1 MLLLFSKVK
10 EIMYSFFMSH
20 FGPLRLRLRFHIHI
34 FSIISSLLEG
44 AIQSLEN
51 IDALGHCSSVIV
63 ITMVVDAGNQYIHI
77 NILSKLPEIDTARVY
92 KACSSLNPHV

>member
-1 MLLLFSKVK
+1 
-10 EIMYSFFMSH
+10 MSH

-34 FSIISSLLEG
+34 YLIISSLLEG

-63 ITMVVDAGNQYIHI
+63 ITMVVFAFIDAGNQYIHI